1 MSNTNDDFTMSYM
14 DSCDKIPVL
23 LIHGFPLDS
32 SMWELQFQDIGDL
45 TRLIAPDLRGH
56 GMSETTAQYDM
67 GQLAADCAGLIDSM
81 GIQRPIV
88 VCGLSMGG
96 YVALEFYRRYP
107 ERVAGL
113 ILAATRAGA
122 DSEAGKKGRD
132 EMITAVS
139 QNGSEAIANVML
151 PKFFTPQTL
160 AEDEELISYVNE
172 IMLNNSPEGMIGAL
186 TAMKERADSTD
197 LLAEIAV
204 PTLII
209 HGEEDQLIPL
219 SEAEAMLN
227 VIEDAELAILADA
240 GHLPNLEQPE
250 AFNEAVIEFLEMLTG
265 EEFGHDHDHDHDHD

>member
-1 MSNTNDDFTMSYM
+1 MSNMNDDFTMSYM
-14 DSCDKIPVL
+14 DSCDKMPLL

-32 SMWELQFQDIGDL
+32 SMWELQFQDMGDV

-56 GMSETTAQYDM
+56 GLSETTDKYDM
-67 GQLAADCAGLIDSM
+67 GQLAADCAGLLDSM
-81 GIQRPIV
+81 GIHVPVV

-113 ILAATRAGA
+113 VLASTRAGA
-122 DSEAGKKGRD
+122 DSAEGMKGRD

-139 QNGSEAIANVML
+139 KDPQTIANAML
-151 PKFFTPQTL
+151 PKFFTPKTI
-160 AEDEELISYVNE
+160 AEDEELVGYVND
-172 IMLNNSPEGMIGAL
+172 IMLNNSAEGMISAL
-186 TAMKERADSTD
+186 TAMKERADSTP

-219 SEAEAMLN
+219 SEAELMLN
-227 VIEDAELAILADA
+227 SIPDAELAIIADA
-240 GHLPNLEQPE
+240 AHLPNLEQPE
-250 AFNEAVIEFLEMLTG
+250 PFNDAIMDFLEMLTG
-265 EEFGHDHDHDHDHD
+265 DVHEHHDHD

>member
-14 DSCDKIPVL
+14 DSCDKMPLL

-32 SMWELQFQDIGDL
+32 SMWELQFQDMADVA
-45 TRLIAPDLRGH
+45 RLIAPDLRGH
-56 GMSETTAQYDM
+56 GLSETTDQYDM
-67 GQLAADCAGLIDSM
+67 GQLATDCAGLLDSV
-81 GIQRPIV
+81 GIHIPII

-122 DSEAGKKGRD
+122 DSEEGKKGRD

-139 QNGSEAIANVML
+139 KDPQAIANAML
-151 PKFFTPQTL
+151 PKFFTPQTF
-160 AEDEELISYVNE
+160 AEDDELVGYVND
-172 IMLNNSPEGMIGAL
+172 IMLNTSPEGMIGAL
-186 TAMKERADSTD
+186 TAMKERADSTP
-197 LLAEIAV
+197 LLAEITV

-209 HGEEDQLIPL
+209 HGEEDQIIPI
-219 SEAEAMLN
+219 SEAEAMLEA
-227 VIEDAELAILADA
+227 IEDAELTIIADA

-250 AFNEAVIEFLEMLTG
+250 PFNDAIMDFLEMLTG
-265 EEFGHDHDHDHDHD
+265 QTHKHDHDHDHHDH

>member
-1 MSNTNDDFTMSYM
+1 MSNINDDFTMSYM

-32 SMWELQFQDIGDL
+32 SMWELQFQDIGDMA
-45 TRLIAPDLRGH
+45 RLIAPDLRGH

-67 GQLAADCAGLIDSM
+67 SQLAADCAGLIDSM

-122 DSEAGKKGRD
+122 DSEEGKKGRD

-139 QNGSEAIANVML
+139 NNPQAIANAML

-160 AEDEELISYVNE
+160 AEDEELVGYVND
-172 IMLNNSPEGMIGAL
+172 IMLNNPVEGMIGAL

-197 LLAEIAV
+197 LLAEITV

-209 HGEEDQLIPL
+209 HGEDDNLIPL

-227 VIEDAELAILADA
+227 AIPDAELAIISDA

-250 AFNEAVIEFLEMLTG
+250 PFNDAIIEFLEMLTG
-265 EEFGHDHDHDHDHD
+265 DTHEHHHHAD